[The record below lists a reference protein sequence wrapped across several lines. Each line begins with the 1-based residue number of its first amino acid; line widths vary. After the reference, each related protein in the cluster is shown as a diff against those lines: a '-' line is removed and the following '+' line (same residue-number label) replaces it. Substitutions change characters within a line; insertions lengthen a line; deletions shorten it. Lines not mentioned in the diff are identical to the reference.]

1 MHRKLHGRHAHLR
14 NQRDDAN
21 RHRQHKQ
28 QPAQPQAD
36 DLPAVSF
43 HQLAVTQCVGMAR
56 SAVEHQSKQREQQHQ
71 YHDNDIADDALIES
85 TAAQRIQ
92 MPPNRPD
99 IQLCSFILHQPHQRR
114 ERQQPQQHQSRHPQ
128 RTRNLLPVA
137 VQRQHRHRR
146 HRRTGEEE
154 LHGFRRALAHR
165 QGDKNQHQRAE
176 QRQRPQRRVQQEQ
189 QRAQTRR
196 PDRHRHPLRA
206 QQVAFARFEPRNA
219 FQHRFFDRHVG
230 HSTPFG
236 FAGNS
241 SPIFIVYYTGF
252 CPVLQLLFLS
262 DSVCR

>member
-1 MHRKLHGRHAHLR
+1 
-14 NQRDDAN
+14 
-21 RHRQHKQ
+21 
-28 QPAQPQAD
+28 
-36 DLPAVSF
+36 
-43 HQLAVTQCVGMAR
+43 MAR

-114 ERQQPQQHQSRHPQ
+114 KRQQPQQHQSRHPQ

-146 HRRTGEEE
+146 HRRAGEEE

-165 QGDKNQHQRAE
+165 QGNKNQHQRAE

-196 PDRHRHPLRA
+196 PDRHRHPLRTE
-206 QQVAFARFEPRNA
+206 QVTFARFEPRNA

-230 HSTPFG
+230 HSAPFG

>member
-1 MHRKLHGRHAHLR
+1 MKHHPK
-14 NQRDDAN
+14 
-21 RHRQHKQ
+21 K
-28 QPAQPQAD
+28 
-36 DLPAVSF
+36 
-43 HQLAVTQCVGMAR
+43 
-56 SAVEHQSKQREQQHQ
+56 REQQHQ
-71 YHDNDIADDALIES
+71 HHQHNIADNPLPEI
-85 TAAQRIQ
+85 TAAQRRQIPQ
-92 MPPNRPD
+92 CC
-99 IQLCSFILHQPHQRR
+99 QEVHAGQRVQQQSQHDC

-128 RTRNLLPVA
+128 RTDDLLPVA

-189 QRAQTRR
+189 QRAQARR

-206 QQVAFARFEPRNA
+206 EQVAFARFEPRNA

-262 DSVCR
+262 DSIPR